1 MKILLVSPEIFPFSK
16 TGGLADV
23 AGALPKALQKN
34 GMEVKL
40 ISPKYRCVTEKDFSL
55 EPVIGDLKVPIKNTI
70 ESASLWKTDYN
81 GMEAYFIGKDVYYNR
96 EGLYGIE
103 GRDYEDNAERFAFFC
118 RAVIESC
125 RQTGYKP
132 DIIHCN
138 DWQSGLIPA
147 YLKTLYK
154 DDPFFHHTKTV
165 FTIHNIGYQGLFE
178 PGLLPMTGLPQS
190 VYNMEEL
197 EFYGKINYL
206 KAGIVF
212 SDIITT
218 VSKTYAEEIQ
228 TKDYGAGLDGVL
240 RKRRKDLYG
249 IMNGI
254 DYEKWNPQTDP
265 LIYVNYTYR
274 KISARKRN
282 KKNLQK
288 EMKLAYRD
296 YPLIG
301 IISRLATQKGIDI
314 AASAMQTLLKKHQ
327 VEFIILGE
335 GDRQYEDALQSIS
348 RKYKNRVSVNIG
360 FDEALAHKIYASC
373 DFFLMPSLYEPCGL
387 GPLIAYRYGAIPVVR
402 ATGGLKDSVKNFNPK
417 KKEGTGFSFRAYTED
432 ALYRTMEKALY
443 LYNNDKETLNK
454 IIKQDMKMDWSWE
467 EQAKKYIR
475 LYRRAIK
482 R

>member
-1 MKILLVSPEIFPFSK
+1 MKLLLVSSEIFPFSK

-23 AGALPKALQKN
+23 AGALPKALQKS
-34 GMEVKL
+34 GVEVKL

-55 EPVIGDLKVPIKNTI
+55 KLVTRDLKVPVKDMI
-70 ESASLWKTDYN
+70 ESSALWKTDYN
-81 GMEAYFIGKDVYYNR
+81 GVETYFVEKDAYYDR
-96 EGLYGIE
+96 EGLYGTKE
-103 GRDYEDNAERFAFFC
+103 KDYEDNAERFAFFC

-125 RQTGYKP
+125 KQIGYKP

-154 DDPFFHHTKTV
+154 DDPFFHHTKTI
-165 FTIHNIGYQGLFE
+165 FTIHNIGYQGLFD
-178 PGLLPMTGLPQS
+178 PISLPMTGLPQS

-197 EFYGKINYL
+197 EFYGKISYL

-212 SDIITT
+212 SDIINT

-228 TKDYGAGLDGVL
+228 TKDYGAGLDGIL
-240 RKRRKDLYG
+240 RKRGKDLYG

-254 DYEKWNPQTDP
+254 DYEKWNPKKDP
-265 LIYVNYTYR
+265 LIYANYTHR
-274 KISARKRN
+274 KISARKTN

-288 EMKLAYRD
+288 EMKLTYRD

-301 IISRLATQKGIDI
+301 IISRLAKQKGIDI
-314 AASAMQTLLKKHQ
+314 VIPAMQTLLKKYR
-327 VEFIILGE
+327 VEFIILGK
-335 GDRQYEDALQSIS
+335 GDKQYEDALQSIS
-348 RKYKNRVSVNIG
+348 KNYKNKVSVNIG

-373 DFFLMPSLYEPCGL
+373 DFFLVPSLYEPCGL
-387 GPLIAYRYGAIPVVR
+387 GPLIAYRYGAIPIVR
-402 ATGGLKDSVKNFNPK
+402 ATGGLKDSVKNYNLK
-417 KKEGTGFSFRAYTED
+417 KKEGTGFSFRAYTKD
-432 ALYRTMEKALY
+432 ALCNTMEKALY
-443 LYNNDKETLNK
+443 LYSNDEKTLNK
-454 IIKQDMKMDWSWE
+454 MVKQDMKMDWSWE

-475 LYRRAIK
+475 LYKKVIK